1 MTASMME
8 TQERIAKKQ
17 KIDGIN
23 RFEALKTHTIVVAD
37 TGEINAIK
45 E

>member
-1 MTASMME
+1 MTAAMTE
-8 TQERIAKKQ
+8 TAESIAKKQ

-23 RFEALKTHTIVVAD
+23 RFEALKTHTVVVAD
-37 TGEINAIK
+37 TGEFNAIK